1 MINKNLFNT
10 QYNSKPE
17 FFCIT
22 WSIDFGFQRNEIQR
36 RSTAN
41 LP

>member
-1 MINKNLFNT
+1 M
-10 QYNSKPE
+10 SKPE

-22 WSIDFGFQRNEIQR
+22 WSIDFGFQQMNGFQR
-36 RSTAN
+36 YENQGKTNAK

>member
-1 MINKNLFNT
+1 M
-10 QYNSKPE
+10 SKPE

-22 WSIDFGFQRNEIQR
+22 WSIDFGFQRYENQGK
-36 RSTAN
+36 TNAK